1 MEQAGIGARFAP
13 GMALVASL
21 MMGLASLAV
30 PVAAQAAS
38 ATVYYYT
45 PYKNWSNNYIHHN
58 ASGNWTTVPGVLMDT
73 ACTNWK
79 VKTLT
84 FTTTNFSAVLTNGA
98 GAWDNPGNV
107 SGANYVIA
115 AGTHQVKNGSL
126 IANAGNPCDSV
137 APSVPTGLQTTS
149 VGSSAIS
156 FKWNASTDNIGVAG
170 YNVYRNGALVGTVST
185 TSFSDSGL
193 APSTAYSYMVSA
205 RDAAGNLSA
214 KSAPLAVSTVA
225 APPAVKPGVTYSA
238 TKSTFAIWSPDTAN
252 VQLKLAG
259 VLYPMSKAQDANGY
273 TNVYAVE
280 VPGNHH
286 LKQYHFVINGK
297 YARDPYGVMVD
308 AASSSATPS
317 NVVLDMSQTALSG
330 GWAARPAQVQRTDA
344 VIYEV
349 HVRDFTIDA
358 SSGVDAAK
366 RGKFAGMTQTGTTLN
381 AAGVLKTGIDHLK
394 ELGVTHVQLLPI
406 YDFGTC
412 SPLMVQNPTNPI
424 PDPNPWPSSLCYNW
438 GYDPV
443 NFNVPEERY
452 SMNQNDPVARVRELK
467 TLVNEFHKNGI
478 RVIMDVVYNHT
489 YNKAVFGDITGKYY
503 TATDLSGTGNAID
516 VKNPMV
522 SRMIRDSLA
531 FWISEY
537 NLDGFRFDLMGI
549 YDTAVVADW
558 ARYLEAQFPGRNL
571 LLYGEPWNGGVADP
585 AEADRV
591 RLGTLGTIA
600 DTHVGAF
607 NSKYREALKGDSDSG
622 LNLGL
627 IFNAGEYWGTGQWAG
642 NGAALGPI
650 SSGMYGSPRYLNAGG
665 ALANAWDPMFALA
678 PEQSINYV
686 DAHDNLSLHDKVEA
700 WAAANGQASNTGYK
714 DRIQQ
719 FAIGS
724 VLTAQG
730 IAFLHGGSEF
740 KRTKGGEKNSYRSP
754 DSVNKYNWNWKSANP
769 GMLAMTKKLIALRRA
784 HPALRLNS
792 WQAVRDNVKSDQQSK
807 SLIVTTING
816 AAVGDSWSKIMLIQN
831 SGGNT
836 TISLPSGNWK
846 VALEQSNPNLAERT
860 VSGSVVAEGT
870 ALTILYQ

>member
-1 MEQAGIGARFAP
+1 MKQGWIKPLAAP
-13 GMALVASL
+13 TIAAASL
-21 MMGLASLAV
+21 MMVLAGMAA
-30 PVAAQAAS
+30 PVTAQAAS

-45 PYKNWSNNYIHHN
+45 PYKNWSSNYIHHN
-58 ASGNWTTVPGVLMDT
+58 ASGTWTTAPGVLMDA

-79 VKTLT
+79 VKTLS
-84 FTTTNFSAVLTNGA
+84 FTTTNFAAVFTNGA

-107 SGANYVIA
+107 SGTNYTVS

-137 APSVPTGLQTTS
+137 APSVPGNLQSTS
-149 VGSSAIS
+149 VGSSSIGFS
-156 FKWNASTDNIGVAG
+156 WTASTDNVGVTG
-170 YNVYRNGALVGTVST
+170 YNVYRSGVLAGTST
-185 TSFSDSGL
+185 SASFSDAGL
-193 APSTAYSYMVSA
+193 SASTAYSYTVSA
-205 RDAAGNLSA
+205 KDGAGNQSA
-214 KSAPLAVSTVA
+214 QSAPLAVSTVA
-225 APPAVKPGVTYSA
+225 APASVKPGVTYSA
-238 TKSTFAIWSPDTAN
+238 VKSSFAIWSPDSAN

-259 VLYPMSKAQDANGY
+259 VLYPMNKAVDANGY
-273 TNVYAVE
+273 SSVYAVD

-286 LKQYHFVINGK
+286 LKHYNFVINGK
-297 YARDPYGVMVD
+297 NVRDPYGVMVD
-308 AASSSATPS
+308 AGTTSATPD
-317 NVVLDMSQTALSG
+317 NIVLDLSQTALSG
-330 GWAARPAQVQRTDA
+330 GWAARPALVQRADA

-381 AAGVLKTGIDHLK
+381 GAGLVKTGIDHLK
-394 ELGVTHVQLLPI
+394 ELGVTHVQLMPI

-412 SPLMVQNPTNPI
+412 SPLMVQDPTNPV

-452 SMNQNDPVARVRELK
+452 SMNQADPVARVRELK
-467 TLVNEFHKNGI
+467 ALVNEFHKNGI

-489 YNKAVFGDITGKYY
+489 YNKAVFADITGKYY
-503 TATDLSGTGNAID
+503 TATDLSGTGNSID

-522 SRMIRDSLA
+522 ARMIRDSLA
-531 FWISEY
+531 FWAGEY

-558 ARYLEAQFPGRNL
+558 ARYLDLQYPGRNFL
-571 LLYGEPWNGGVADP
+571 IYGEPWNGGVADP

-591 RLGTLGTIA
+591 RLGSVGTIVDA
-600 DTHVGAF
+600 HVGVF

-622 LNLGL
+622 LNLGF
-627 IFNAGEYWGTGQWAG
+627 IFNAGDYWGTGQWAS

-650 SSGMYGSPRYLNAGG
+650 SSGMYGSPRYANAGG
-665 ALANAWDPMFALA
+665 ALANVWDPMFALA

-686 DAHDNLSLHDKVEA
+686 DAHDNLCLNDKVEA
-700 WAAANGQASNTGYK
+700 WAAANAQAGNTGYK

-730 IAFLHGGSEF
+730 MTFLHGGSEF
-740 KRTKGGEKNSYRSP
+740 KRTKGGEQNSYRSP
-754 DSVNKYNWNWKSANP
+754 DTVNKYNWNWKSANP
-769 GMLAMTKKLIALRRA
+769 GMLAMAKKLIALRRA
-784 HPALRLNS
+784 HPAFRFTS
-792 WQAVRDNVKSDQQSK
+792 WQGVRDNVKSDQQSK
-807 SLIVTTING
+807 SLIVTNING
-816 AAVGDSWSKIMLIQN
+816 AAAGDSWGKIMVIQN
-831 SGGNT
+831 AGGNT
-836 TISLPSGNWK
+836 TVSLPLGNWK
-846 VALEQSNPNLAERT
+846 VALEQSNPNLAERI

-870 ALTILYQ
+870 AVTILYQ